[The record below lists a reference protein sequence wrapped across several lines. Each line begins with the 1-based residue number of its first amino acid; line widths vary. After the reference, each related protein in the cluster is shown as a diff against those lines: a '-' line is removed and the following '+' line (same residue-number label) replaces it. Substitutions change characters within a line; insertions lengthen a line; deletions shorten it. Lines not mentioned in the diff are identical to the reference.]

1 MRRRSNL
8 AATAS
13 IASTSSAKSEA
24 YRRQAPHSDRRAP
37 RRVACR
43 GNHQAARPNS
53 NRKGKAVPR
62 APRCPGPTRGKP
74 GRAPRGARNSGG
86 PSSQSGLHVV
96 TLNRSTSRFSRSAYL
111 GRSRGPGE
119 GEGILWPCH
128 LKPAPLSRALPTW
141 GNPPAGEGVGPKFA
155 ILIVWCKACGHQ
167 VEPDP
172 AEMARHYGA
181 GTAFSGPALGADR
194 GPCTAA
200 SARNKRGYRD

>member
-1 MRRRSNL
+1 MLAWRATLGDPRRGAGVL
-8 AATAS
+8 
-13 IASTSSAKSEA
+13 IDG
-24 YRRQAPHSDRRAP
+24 PHSPTAT
-37 RRVACR
+37 
-43 GNHQAARPNS
+43 
-53 NRKGKAVPR
+53 RKGKAVPR

-194 GPCTAA
+194 GSCTAA